1 MTFMTMARRSSFVSN
16 NKNKDEVI
24 EPRKIFS
31 RLNHFLN
38 EKSTQI
44 ERASWCC
51 MGAIEIE
58 FDDVIE

>member
-16 NKNKDEVI
+16 NKDEAI

-51 MGAIEIE
+51 MVAIEIE